1 MMTYNYTV
9 SAEYVD
15 PATRYVSSC
24 THNIDFDY
32 VQIEYENGEEES
44 IEDFLRHLHEFR
56 TSD

>member
-1 MMTYNYTV
+1 MTYNYTV

-15 PATRYVSSC
+15 PATRYVSHC

-32 VQIEYENGEEES
+32 VRIEYENGEEES